1 MVKIIV
7 REENFYMKKC
17 PDCGGSVSD
26 RMSSCPTCGAPIA
39 KKSDRYSQFY
49 QKPQTFLSEPRY
61 EEHAEQP
68 RQKKSSKSTALS
80 ILAILISFMAFL
92 TSFIAIAIASSK
104 QKEVVADREVPVY
117 LESDQSQTIPDVE
130 EKEVIPKN
138 IDSEEKPVEKQNQY
152 QGKEKNNVVYEEE
165 LYKDEN
171 IVISYN
177 KITENSYGGYDI
189 DFVIE
194 NYSSRTLEVQA
205 RETSINGYMVN
216 PICSIEIA
224 PNKKAVD
231 GMSIGG
237 VDAERVPLKE
247 ISDIETKFHI
257 IDWNDDAFNY
267 DTGNITIK
275 RND

>member
-1 MVKIIV
+1 MTMI
-7 REENFYMKKC
+7 KC
-17 PDCGGSVSD
+17 PDCGSSVSD

-80 ILAILISFMAFL
+80 ILAIIISFMAFL

-138 IDSEEKPVEKQNQY
+138 IDSEENQ
-152 QGKEKNNVVYEEE
+152 
-165 LYKDEN
+165 
-171 IVISYN
+171 
-177 KITENSYGGYDI
+177 
-189 DFVIE
+189 
-194 NYSSRTLEVQA
+194 
-205 RETSINGYMVN
+205 
-216 PICSIEIA
+216 
-224 PNKKAVD
+224 
-231 GMSIGG
+231 
-237 VDAERVPLKE
+237 
-247 ISDIETKFHI
+247 
-257 IDWNDDAFNY
+257 
-267 DTGNITIK
+267 
-275 RND
+275 